1 MKVLYVEAP
10 PRGPTPHDFVYH
22 LTFDRKGTYLCTPS
36 IEKWYPFKIHFNNN
50 NNNNNSI
57 IIIIIINA
65 RTGSPLLVSSV

>member
-10 PRGPTPHDFVYH
+10 PRGPTLHDFVYH

-50 NNNNNSI
+50 NNNNNNNN
-57 IIIIIINA
+57 IIIIINA

>member
-10 PRGPTPHDFVYH
+10 PRGPTLHDFVYH

-50 NNNNNSI
+50 NNNNNNNNSNNNNNNNI
-57 IIIIIINA
+57 IIIII
-65 RTGSPLLVSSV
+65 